1 MITEKI
7 GKFVSQQKLGFVAT
21 VSPNGTPNLSP
32 KGTISVLDK
41 NTLVFANIRSPQT
54 IENLE
59 KNPSVEIN
67 IVDPFSRRGY
77 RFKGIAKI
85 ISDGEEYNKIIL
97 SYRQNGI
104 QTTIKSIVI
113 VNVKQILEVTSPL
126 YDVGYTEEELRIKW
140 KKYYS
145 SF

>member
-7 GKFVSQQKLGFVAT
+7 RKFVSQQKLGFVAT

-77 RFKGIAKI
+77 RFKGITKI
-85 ISDGEEYNKIIL
+85 ISDGEEYDKIIL
-97 SYRQNGI
+97 SYRQKGI

>member
-7 GKFVSQQKLGFVAT
+7 GKFISQQKLGFVAT

-32 KGTISVLDK
+32 KGTISVLNE

-59 KNPSVEIN
+59 KNPSIEIN
-67 IVDPFSRRGY
+67 IVDLFSRRGY

-85 ISDGEEYNKIIL
+85 ISDGEEYNKIL
-97 SYRQNGI
+97 LFYKQNGI

-126 YDVGYTEEELRIKW
+126 YDVGYTEKELRIKW

>member
-7 GKFVSQQKLGFVAT
+7 RKFVSQQKLGFVAT
-21 VSPNGTPNLSP
+21 VSPDGTPNLSP
-32 KGTISVLDK
+32 KGTISVLDE

-85 ISDGEEYNKIIL
+85 ILDGEEYNKIIL
-97 SYRQNGI
+97 YYRQNGI

>member
-32 KGTISVLDK
+32 KGTISVLDE

-59 KNPSVEIN
+59 KNPSIEIN

-77 RFKGIAKI
+77 RFKGMVKI
-85 ISDGEEYNKIIL
+85 ISEGEEYKKILL
-97 SYRQNGI
+97 SYKQNGVK
-104 QTTIKSIVI
+104 TTIKSIVI

>member
-1 MITEKI
+1 
-7 GKFVSQQKLGFVAT
+7 VSQQKLGFVAT

-32 KGTISVLDK
+32 KGTISVLDE

>member
-7 GKFVSQQKLGFVAT
+7 RKFVSQQKLGFVAT
-21 VSPNGTPNLSP
+21 VSPDGTPNLSP
-32 KGTISVLDK
+32 KGTISVLDE

-77 RFKGIAKI
+77 RFKGMAKI
-85 ISDGEEYNKIIL
+85 ISDGEESV
-97 SYRQNGI
+97 SYTHLTLPTKR
-104 QTTIKSIVI
+104 IV
-113 VNVKQILEVTSPL
+113 
-126 YDVGYTEEELRIKW
+126 
-140 KKYYS
+140 
-145 SF
+145 

>member
-32 KGTISVLDK
+32 KGTISVLDE

-59 KNPSVEIN
+59 KNPSIEIN

-85 ISDGEEYNKIIL
+85 ISDGEEYNKILL
-97 SYRQNGI
+97 SYKQNGI

-126 YDVGYTEEELRIKW
+126 YDIGYTEEELRIKW

>member
-32 KGTISVLDK
+32 KGTISVLDE

-59 KNPSVEIN
+59 KNPSIEIN

-85 ISDGEEYNKIIL
+85 ISDGEEYKKILL
-97 SYRQNGI
+97 SYKQNGI
-104 QTTIKSIVI
+104 KTTIKSIVM

>member
-7 GKFVSQQKLGFVAT
+7 RKFVSQQKLGFVAT
-21 VSPNGTPNLSP
+21 VSQDGTPNLSP
-32 KGTISVLDK
+32 KGTISVLNE

-59 KNPSVEIN
+59 KNPSIEIN

-85 ISDGEEYNKIIL
+85 ISDGEEYKKILL
-97 SYRQNGI
+97 SYKQNGI
-104 QTTIKSIVI
+104 KTTIKSIVM

>member
-7 GKFVSQQKLGFVAT
+7 RKFVSQQKLGFVAT
-21 VSPNGTPNLSP
+21 VSPDGTPNLSP
-32 KGTISVLDK
+32 KGTISVLDE

-104 QTTIKSIVI
+104 QTTIKSIVM

>member
-7 GKFVSQQKLGFVAT
+7 RKFVSQQKLGFVAT
-21 VSPNGTPNLSP
+21 VSPDGTPNLSP
-32 KGTISVLDK
+32 KGTISVLDE

-59 KNPSVEIN
+59 KNPSIEIN
-67 IVDPFSRRGY
+67 IVDLFSRRGY

>member
-32 KGTISVLDK
+32 KGTISVLDE

-59 KNPSVEIN
+59 KNPSIEIN

-85 ISDGEEYNKIIL
+85 ISDGEEYNKILL
-97 SYRQNGI
+97 SYKQNGI
-104 QTTIKSIVI
+104 QTTIKSIVM

-126 YDVGYTEEELRIKW
+126 YDIGYTEEELRIKW
-140 KKYYS
+140 KKHYS

>member
-32 KGTISVLDK
+32 KGTISVLDE

-85 ISDGEEYNKIIL
+85 ILDGEEYNKIIL
-97 SYRQNGI
+97 YYRQNGI

>member
-7 GKFVSQQKLGFVAT
+7 RKFVSQQKLGFVAT

-126 YDVGYTEEELRIKW
+126 YDIGYTEEELRIKW

>member
-32 KGTISVLDK
+32 KGTISVLDE
-41 NTLVFANIRSPQT
+41 NTLAFANIRSPQT

-59 KNPSVEIN
+59 KNPSIEIN

-85 ISDGEEYNKIIL
+85 ISDGEEYNKILL
-97 SYRQNGI
+97 SYKQNGI
-104 QTTIKSIVI
+104 QTTIKSIVM

>member
-32 KGTISVLDK
+32 KGTISVLDE

-104 QTTIKSIVI
+104 QTTIKSTVI

>member
-32 KGTISVLDK
+32 KGTISVLDE

-59 KNPSVEIN
+59 KNPSIEIN

-85 ISDGEEYNKIIL
+85 ISDGEEYKKILL
-97 SYRQNGI
+97 SYKQNGI
-104 QTTIKSIVI
+104 QTTIKSIVM

>member
-7 GKFVSQQKLGFVAT
+7 RKFVSQQKLGFVAT
-21 VSPNGTPNLSP
+21 VSPDGTPNLSP
-32 KGTISVLDK
+32 KGTISVLDE

-59 KNPSVEIN
+59 KNPSIEIN

-85 ISDGEEYNKIIL
+85 ISDGEEYKKILL
-97 SYRQNGI
+97 SYKQNGI
-104 QTTIKSIVI
+104 KTTIKSIVM

>member
-21 VSPNGTPNLSP
+21 VSPDGTPNLSP
-32 KGTISVLDK
+32 KGTISVLDE

-59 KNPSVEIN
+59 KNPSIEIN
-67 IVDPFSRRGY
+67 IVDLFSRRGY

-85 ISDGEEYNKIIL
+85 ISDGEEYNKILL
-97 SYRQNGI
+97 SYKQNGVK
-104 QTTIKSIVI
+104 TTIKSIVI

>member
-7 GKFVSQQKLGFVAT
+7 RKFVSQQKLGFVAT
-21 VSPNGTPNLSP
+21 VSPDGTPNLSP
-32 KGTISVLDK
+32 KGTISVLDE
-41 NTLVFANIRSPQT
+41 NTLVFANIRSRQT

>member
-32 KGTISVLDK
+32 KGTISVLDE

-59 KNPSVEIN
+59 KNPSIEIN

-85 ISDGEEYNKIIL
+85 ISDGEEYNKILL
-97 SYRQNGI
+97 SYKQNGVK
-104 QTTIKSIVI
+104 TTIKSIVI

>member
-32 KGTISVLDK
+32 KGTISVLDE
-41 NTLVFANIRSPQT
+41 NTLAFANIRSPQT

-59 KNPSVEIN
+59 KNPSIEIN

-85 ISDGEEYNKIIL
+85 ISDGEEYNKILL
-97 SYRQNGI
+97 SYKQNGVK
-104 QTTIKSIVI
+104 TTIKSIVI

>member
-7 GKFVSQQKLGFVAT
+7 RKFVSQQKLGFVAT

>member
-32 KGTISVLDK
+32 KGTISVLDE
-41 NTLVFANIRSPQT
+41 NTIAFANIRSPQT

-59 KNPSVEIN
+59 KNPSIEIN

-77 RFKGIAKI
+77 RFKGMAKI
-85 ISDGEEYNKIIL
+85 ISDGEEYNKILL
-97 SYRQNGI
+97 SYKQNGVK
-104 QTTIKSIVI
+104 TTIKSIVI

>member
-59 KNPSVEIN
+59 KNPSIEIN

-85 ISDGEEYNKIIL
+85 ISDGEEYNKILL
-97 SYRQNGI
+97 SYKQNGI
-104 QTTIKSIVI
+104 QTTIKSIVM

-126 YDVGYTEEELRIKW
+126 YDIGYTEEELRIKW

>member
-7 GKFVSQQKLGFVAT
+7 RKFVSQQKLGFVAT
-21 VSPNGTPNLSP
+21 VSPDGTPNLSP
-32 KGTISVLDK
+32 KGTISVLDE

-77 RFKGIAKI
+77 RFKGITKI

>member
-32 KGTISVLDK
+32 KGTISVLDE

>member
-32 KGTISVLDK
+32 KGTISVLDE

-59 KNPSVEIN
+59 KNPSIEIN

-85 ISDGEEYNKIIL
+85 ISDGEEYNKNSFIL
-97 SYRQNGI
+97 QTKRYSNNNQIYCNG
-104 QTTIKSIVI
+104 
-113 VNVKQILEVTSPL
+113 
-126 YDVGYTEEELRIKW
+126 
-140 KKYYS
+140 
-145 SF
+145 

>member
-7 GKFVSQQKLGFVAT
+7 RKFVSQQKLGFVAT

-32 KGTISVLDK
+32 KGTISVLDE

-59 KNPSVEIN
+59 KNPSIEIN

-77 RFKGIAKI
+77 RFKGTAKI
-85 ISDGEEYNKIIL
+85 ISDGEEYNKIL
-97 SYRQNGI
+97 LFYKQNGI

-113 VNVKQILEVTSPL
+113 VNVKQILEITSPL

>member
-21 VSPNGTPNLSP
+21 VSPDGTPNLSP
-32 KGTISVLDK
+32 KGTISVLDE
-41 NTLVFANIRSPQT
+41 NTLVFANIRSPKT

-59 KNPSVEIN
+59 KNPSIEIN
-67 IVDPFSRRGY
+67 IVDLFSRRGY

-113 VNVKQILEVTSPL
+113 INVKQILEITSPL

>member
-32 KGTISVLDK
+32 KGTISVLDE
-41 NTLVFANIRSPQT
+41 NTLAFANIRSPQT

-59 KNPSVEIN
+59 KNPSIEIN

-77 RFKGIAKI
+77 RFKGTAKI
-85 ISDGEEYNKIIL
+85 ISDGEEYNKILL
-97 SYRQNGI
+97 SYKQNGVK
-104 QTTIKSIVI
+104 TTIKSIVI

>member
-7 GKFVSQQKLGFVAT
+7 RKFVSQQKLGFVAT
-21 VSPNGTPNLSP
+21 VSQDRKPNLSP

-59 KNPSVEIN
+59 KNPSIEIN

-85 ISDGEEYNKIIL
+85 ISDGEEYKKILL
-97 SYRQNGI
+97 SYKQNGI
-104 QTTIKSIVI
+104 KTTIKSIVM

>member
-59 KNPSVEIN
+59 KNPSIEIN

>member
-7 GKFVSQQKLGFVAT
+7 RKFVSQQKLGFVAT
-21 VSPNGTPNLSP
+21 VSPDGTPNLSP
-32 KGTISVLDK
+32 KGTISVLDE

-85 ISDGEEYNKIIL
+85 ISDGEEYNKILL
-97 SYRQNGI
+97 SYKQNGI
-104 QTTIKSIVI
+104 QTTIKSIVM

>member
-21 VSPNGTPNLSP
+21 VSPDGTPNLSP
-32 KGTISVLDK
+32 KGTISVLDE

-59 KNPSVEIN
+59 KNPSIEIN
-67 IVDPFSRRGY
+67 IVDLFSRRGY
-77 RFKGIAKI
+77 RFKGMAKI
-85 ISDGEEYNKIIL
+85 ISDGEEYNKILL
-97 SYRQNGI
+97 SYKQNGVK
-104 QTTIKSIVI
+104 TTIKSIVI

>member
-32 KGTISVLDK
+32 KGTISVLDE
-41 NTLVFANIRSPQT
+41 NTLAFANIRSPQT

-59 KNPSVEIN
+59 KNPSIEIN

-77 RFKGIAKI
+77 RFKGMAKI
-85 ISDGEEYNKIIL
+85 ISDGEEYNKILL
-97 SYRQNGI
+97 SYKQNGVK
-104 QTTIKSIVI
+104 TTIKSIVI

-126 YDVGYTEEELRIKW
+126 YDVGYTEEELRIKL

>member
-21 VSPNGTPNLSP
+21 VSQNVTPNLSP
-32 KGTISVLDK
+32 KGTISVLDE

-59 KNPSVEIN
+59 KNPSIEIN

-85 ISDGEEYNKIIL
+85 ISDGEEYNKILL
-97 SYRQNGI
+97 SYKQNGI
-104 QTTIKSIVI
+104 QTTIKSIVM

>member
-1 MITEKI
+1 MFTEKI
-7 GKFVSQQKLGFVAT
+7 RKFVSQQKLGFVAT
-21 VSPNGTPNLSP
+21 VSPDGTPNLSP

-59 KNPSVEIN
+59 KNPSIEIN
-67 IVDPFSRRGY
+67 IVDLFSRRGY

-85 ISDGEEYNKIIL
+85 ISDGEEYNKIL
-97 SYRQNGI
+97 LFYKQNGI

-126 YDVGYTEEELRIKW
+126 YDVGYTEKELRIKW